1 MDAPPRPAA
10 AGRVRGIYAREDEAA
25 AFLRRGIPTFATGDA
40 CSAWIRQH
48 CASQQP
54 LSNPERPHMQQLFT
68 TSVTEAQLRAHV
80 VDARGAYLAA
90 PTSSARRD
98 TPGNRWTAGRA
109 KLVGEE
115 IDARLASPLHD
126 KRPPAAALATLRYA
140 WSHLRCGVYVLIR
153 DGRVKIFAPFCNQ
166 DYANGWGA
174 SLRLEGDLGVDA
186 YYRRK
191 RERCGG
197 REEFV
202 LKDKSA
208 WWANGNVVCNEHS
221 QEGLPAQLSQLWGDR
236 FLAPLRHMLDE
247 VCATRRL
254 FLRFLTHASTAS

>member
-1 MDAPPRPAA
+1 MPPIMQCGTAASISTVPPIPARALPWSVPGRP
-10 AGRVRGIYAREDEAA
+10 DW
-25 AFLRRGIPTFATGDA
+25 P
-40 CSAWIRQH
+40 
-48 CASQQP
+48 
-54 LSNPERPHMQQLFT
+54 
-68 TSVTEAQLRAHV
+68 
-80 VDARGAYLAA
+80 
-90 PTSSARRD
+90 
-98 TPGNRWTAGRA
+98 AGRA

-247 VCATRRL
+247 VCATRRVGAP
-254 FLRFLTHASTAS
+254 RGTCSGEDRMRRARNARAACSRTVSPAQVLTSEFWSASSRITLGVLARARARVGDRSRTRQKSNPVVNSAVER

>member
-98 TPGNRWTAGRA
+98 TWRSRSCSTSTGR
-109 KLVGEE
+109 L
-115 IDARLASPLHD
+115 LPQ
-126 KRPPAAALATLRYA
+126 PPT
-140 WSHLRCGVYVLIR
+140 
-153 DGRVKIFAPFCNQ
+153 
-166 DYANGWGA
+166 
-174 SLRLEGDLGVDA
+174 
-186 YYRRK
+186 
-191 RERCGG
+191 
-197 REEFV
+197 
-202 LKDKSA
+202 
-208 WWANGNVVCNEHS
+208 
-221 QEGLPAQLSQLWGDR
+221 
-236 FLAPLRHMLDE
+236 
-247 VCATRRL
+247 
-254 FLRFLTHASTAS
+254 

>member
-1 MDAPPRPAA
+1 MASLGAAKEGGAPF
-10 AGRVRGIYAREDEAA
+10 G
-25 AFLRRGIPTFATGDA
+25 
-40 CSAWIRQH
+40 
-48 CASQQP
+48 
-54 LSNPERPHMQQLFT
+54 
-68 TSVTEAQLRAHV
+68 
-80 VDARGAYLAA
+80 RGAYLAA

-202 LKDKSA
+202 LSMET
-208 WWANGNVVCNEHS
+208 VVKE
-221 QEGLPAQLSQLWGDR
+221 R
-236 FLAPLRHMLDE
+236 
-247 VCATRRL
+247 
-254 FLRFLTHASTAS
+254 